1 MNLRLIGLSTL
12 SGLAI
17 TAGIGAASNRV
28 SSTPARRVACSQT
41 PRRATLDRER
51 LIRCIEAQESGGRE
65 QVIGDRGRSWGL
77 YQFGSVRWRECGG
90 SASGWRRSGRV
101 EQTRVMR
108 QAIDRYLSDCR
119 PGSTVEQ
126 QIIHASRDHNGWG
139 RASIKYAADILRRY
153 RKGNKPS

>member
-17 TAGIGAASNRV
+17 TAGIGAATNTV
-28 SSTPARRVACSQT
+28 SSIPARRVACSQT

-65 QVIGDRGRSWGL
+65 RVIGDRGRSWGL
-77 YQFGSVRWRECGG
+77 FQMGRARYSEGG
-90 SASGWRRSGRV
+90 GRNYGKAGRT

-108 QAIDRYLSDCR
+108 VLLSRYLRDCK
-119 PGSTVEQ
+119 GTVEQ
-126 QIIHASRDHNGWG
+126 QIVHASRSHNGFG
-139 RASIKYAADILRRY
+139 KASIRYAADILRRY
-153 RKGNKPS
+153 KGTKP

>member
-28 SSTPARRVACSQT
+28 SSTPARPAAGSQR
-41 PRRATLDRER
+41 PAGRATLDRER

-65 QVIGDRGRSWGL
+65 QIRGDRGKSWGL
-77 YQFGSVRWRECGG
+77 YQMGKARYSEGG
-90 SASGWRRSGRV
+90 GRNYGKAGRT

-108 QAIDRYLSDCR
+108 VLLSRYLRDCK
-119 PGSTVEQ
+119 GTVEQ
-126 QIIHASRDHNGWG
+126 QIVHASREHNGLG

-153 RKGNKPS
+153 KGIKP